1 MRIRICVA
9 TETWGAEWC
18 RGRVVGLPPLLWIK
32 TLLCCGPTSSVMWT
46 SFFFFFPLFKFPENS
61 LGFSHIKLQLS
72 VSVCTITCSEDLL
85 DIYGEKFRS
94 LVASFLG
101 GYLFILVMP
110 VFLGSRPISSKVI
123 LSVAWTETIR
133 PMIARL
139 AL

>member
-1 MRIRICVA
+1 MLQQRHG
-9 TETWGAEWC
+9 EQSGAGEE
-18 RGRVVGLPPLLWIK
+18 LWAY
-32 TLLCCGPTSSVMWT
+32 LLCCGSKPSSAVAPPLL
-46 SFFFFFPLFKFPENS
+46 SCGLPFFFFFPLFKFPENS